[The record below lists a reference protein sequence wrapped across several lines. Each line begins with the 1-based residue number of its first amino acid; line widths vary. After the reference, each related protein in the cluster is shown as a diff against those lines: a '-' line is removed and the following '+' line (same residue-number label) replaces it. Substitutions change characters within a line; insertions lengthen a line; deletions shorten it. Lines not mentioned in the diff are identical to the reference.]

1 MYLTSLGFL
10 QELNAL
16 TCMKMLCSYKVAR
29 SVRTNIEIKI
39 KSKLSDTVTI
49 FKTTTQMQDIVTS
62 VDIVEIITVQSIGIG
77 ISTLLYI

>member
-1 MYLTSLGFL
+1 
-10 QELNAL
+10 
-16 TCMKMLCSYKVAR
+16 MLCSYKVAR

-62 VDIVEIITVQSIGIG
+62 VDIVEIITIQSIGIG